1 MEQNANKI
9 ESLSRIAWTAGIA
22 GALLLMAAAVI
33 LAGDV
38 AFRLRSERT
47 IERERIELDR
57 YATLLATELHRF
69 DYLPDLLQNHP
80 VVMDVLKDPDNPKH
94 VDDANRYLQ
103 AVNNAAGTT
112 ALYILDL
119 SGKATAASNW
129 REPDSFV
136 GVDLSYRPYF
146 VNALRDGSGRFYGI
160 GTTSGTP
167 GYYFARALPRGKTPV
182 GIGVVKVNLER
193 LQVRPSSAVGDV
205 MIVDEAGVIVLASRP
220 AWQYRTMTQLSP
232 GALAALRDAR
242 QYENVELAPV
252 GIKTEEAFKGEGSI
266 VSLPGEKPGEE
277 RPRFLAQEKNL
288 DASDWKIVILY
299 DLSDVELYQ
308 HWAQVAAA
316 LVATSIVFF
325 VLFILQR
332 RRAIRLQLAGKEALA
347 RANIELEHQVAQRT
361 QALVDTNQQLRD
373 TQDELVHSAKLAAIG
388 QLAAGVTH
396 ELNQPLAA
404 IRTLSENAEVLID
417 RSQIDIARDNMR
429 GITDLVDRLSA
440 ITGQLKQFARKS
452 AVNLQRVPI
461 NCSIQNSMQIV
472 VHRIKKAEVAVDV
485 HATDENLC
493 VHADAPRLEQVL
505 VNLLSNAIDATVG
518 VDKPAVRISA
528 SRAGDMVLI
537 SVQDNGVGLS
547 KEVISHLFEP
557 FFTTKEAGSGL
568 GLGLAISTGIINQF
582 GGTLTASAEAQR
594 GAVFLIKL
602 PVYRNELDV
611 RDV

>member
-1 MEQNANKI
+1 MEQSANKV
-9 ESLSRIAWTAGIA
+9 ESPSRIAWTAGIV
-22 GALLLMAAAVI
+22 GAVLLAAVAVF

-47 IERERIELDR
+47 IERGRIELGR

-80 VVMDVLKDPDNPKH
+80 VVMDVLKQPNDPKH

-103 AVNNAAGTT
+103 AVSDAAGTT
-112 ALYILDL
+112 TLYLLGL
-119 SGKATAASNW
+119 SGKVMAASNW
-129 REPDSFV
+129 NEPASFV

-146 VNALRDGSGRFYGI
+146 VNSLRDGSGRFYGI

-167 GYYFARALPRGKTPV
+167 GYYFATTLPRGKTPL
-182 GIGVVKVNLER
+182 GIGVVKVNLEG

-205 MIVDEAGVIVLASRP
+205 MIVDENGVIVLASRP
-220 AWQYRTMTQLSP
+220 AWQYRTMTQLTP
-232 GALAALRDAR
+232 EALTTLRDAR
-242 QYENVELAPV
+242 QYENVELAPI
-252 GIKTEEAFKGEGSI
+252 GIKTEEAFEGESAI

-277 RPRFLAQEKNL
+277 RTRLLAQEKKL
-288 DASDWKIVILY
+288 DGSDWKIVILS
-299 DLSDVELYQ
+299 DLSDVKLYQ
-308 HWAQVAAA
+308 RWAQVAAA
-316 LVATSIVFF
+316 LLVTSILFF

-347 RANIELEHQVAQRT
+347 RANVELEHQVAQRT

-373 TQDELVHSAKLAAIG
+373 TQDELVHAAKLAAIG

-404 IRTLSENAEVLID
+404 IRTLSENAEVLIE
-417 RSQIDIARDNMR
+417 RSQIDVARGNMR
-429 GITDLVDRLSA
+429 DITDLVDRLSG

-461 NCSIQNSMQIV
+461 NRIIQNSMQIV
-472 VHRIKKAEVAVDV
+472 AHRIKKAEVAVDV
-485 HATDENLC
+485 DAADENLC
-493 VHADAPRLEQVL
+493 VRGDAPRLEQVL
-505 VNLLSNAIDATVG
+505 INLLSNAIDATVG
-518 VDKPAVRISA
+518 VDKPAVRIAA

-547 KEVISHLFEP
+547 EEVISHLFEP

-582 GGTLTASAEAQR
+582 GGTLTASGEALR

>member
-1 MEQNANKI
+1 MEQSANKV
-9 ESLSRIAWTAGIA
+9 ESPSRIAWTAGIV
-22 GALLLMAAAVI
+22 GAVLLAAVAVF

-47 IERERIELDR
+47 IERGRIELGR

-80 VVMDVLKDPDNPKH
+80 VVMDVLKQPNDPKH

-103 AVNNAAGTT
+103 AVSDAAGTT
-112 ALYILDL
+112 TLYLLGL
-119 SGKATAASNW
+119 SGKVMAASNW
-129 REPDSFV
+129 NEPASFV

-146 VNALRDGSGRFYGI
+146 VNSLRDGSGRFYGI

-167 GYYFARALPRGKTPV
+167 GYYFATTLPRGKTPL
-182 GIGVVKVNLER
+182 GIGVVKVNLEG

-205 MIVDEAGVIVLASRP
+205 MIVDENGVIVLASRP
-220 AWQYRTMTQLSP
+220 AWQYRTMTQLTP
-232 GALAALRDAR
+232 EALTTLRDAR
-242 QYENVELAPV
+242 QYENVELAPI
-252 GIKTEEAFKGEGSI
+252 GIKTEEAFEGESAI

-277 RPRFLAQEKNL
+277 RTRLLAQEKKL
-288 DASDWKIVILY
+288 DGSDWKIVILS
-299 DLSDVELYQ
+299 DLSDVKLYQ
-308 HWAQVAAA
+308 RWAQVAAA
-316 LVATSIVFF
+316 LLVTSILFF

-347 RANIELEHQVAQRT
+347 RANVELEHQVAQRT

-373 TQDELVHSAKLAAIG
+373 TQDELVHAAKLAAIG

-404 IRTLSENAEVLID
+404 IRTLSENAEVLIE
-417 RSQIDIARDNMR
+417 RSQIDVARGNMR
-429 GITDLVDRLSA
+429 DITDLVDRLSG

-461 NCSIQNSMQIV
+461 NRIIQNSMQIV
-472 VHRIKKAEVAVDV
+472 AHKIKKAEVAVDV
-485 HATDENLC
+485 DAADENLC
-493 VHADAPRLEQVL
+493 VRGDAPRLEQVL
-505 VNLLSNAIDATVG
+505 INLLSNAIDATVG
-518 VDKPAVRISA
+518 VDKPAVRIAA

-547 KEVISHLFEP
+547 EEVISHLFEP

-582 GGTLTASAEAQR
+582 GGTLTASGEALR

>member
-1 MEQNANKI
+1 MEQSANKI
-9 ESLSRIAWTAGIA
+9 ESPSRAARTAGIV
-22 GALLLMAAAVI
+22 GAVLLAVVAVI

-47 IERERIELDR
+47 IERGRIELDR

-80 VVMDVLKDPDNPKH
+80 VVTDVLKQPNDPKH

-103 AVNNAAGTT
+103 AVNDAAGTT
-112 ALYILDL
+112 TLYLLDL
-119 SGKATAASNW
+119 GGKVIAASNW
-129 REPDSFV
+129 NEPASFV

-146 VNALRDGSGRFYGI
+146 VHSLRDGSGRFYGI

-167 GYYFARALPRGKTPV
+167 GYYFATTLPRGKTTL
-182 GIGVVKVNLER
+182 GIGVVKVNLEG

-205 MIVDEAGVIVLASRP
+205 MIVDENGVIVLASRP
-220 AWQYRTMTQLSP
+220 AWQYRTMRLLSP
-232 GALAALRDAR
+232 EALTTLRAAR
-242 QYENVELAPV
+242 QYENVELAPI
-252 GIKTEEAFKGEGSI
+252 GIKTEEAFGGGSAI
-266 VSLPGEKPGEE
+266 VSLPGEKSGEE
-277 RPRFLAQEKNL
+277 RTRLLAQEKKL
-288 DASDWKIVILY
+288 DGSDWKIVILS
-299 DLSDVELYQ
+299 DLSDVKLYQ
-308 HWAQVAAA
+308 RWAQVAAA
-316 LVATSIVFF
+316 LLVTSILFF

-347 RANIELEHQVAQRT
+347 RANVELEHQVAQRT
-361 QALVDTNQQLRD
+361 QDLVDTNQQLRD
-373 TQDELVHSAKLAAIG
+373 TQNELVHAAKLAAIG

-404 IRTLSENAEVLID
+404 IRTLSENAEVLIE
-417 RSQIDIARDNMR
+417 RSQIDIARGNMR
-429 GITDLVDRLSA
+429 DITDLVDRLSG

-461 NCSIQNSMQIV
+461 NRTIQNSMQIV
-472 VHRIKKAEVAVDV
+472 AHRIKNSEVAVDV
-485 HATDENLC
+485 DTSDANLC
-493 VHADAPRLEQVL
+493 VRADAPRLEQVL
-505 VNLLSNAIDATVG
+505 INLLSNAIDATVG
-518 VDKPAVRISA
+518 VDKPAVRIAA

-547 KEVISHLFEP
+547 EEVVSHLFEP

-582 GGTLTASAEAQR
+582 GGTLTASGEALR
-594 GAVFLIKL
+594 GAVFLIRL
-602 PVYRNELDV
+602 PVYRDELDV

>member
-1 MEQNANKI
+1 MEQSANRI
-9 ESLSRIAWTAGIA
+9 ESPSRIAWGAGVV
-22 GALLLMAAAVI
+22 GALLLTAVAVI

-47 IERERIELDR
+47 IEQERIELDR

-80 VVMDVLKDPDNPKH
+80 VVMDLLKAPDNPRH

-103 AVNNAAGTT
+103 AVNEAAGTT

-119 SGKATAASNW
+119 NGKATAASNW
-129 REPDSFV
+129 NEPTSFV

-146 VNALRDGSGRFYGI
+146 TNSLRHGSGRFYGI
-160 GTTSGTP
+160 GTTTGTP
-167 GYYFARALPRGKTPV
+167 GYFSATTLPRGKTPLGV
-182 GIGVVKVNLER
+182 GVVKVNLEG
-193 LQVRPSSAVGDV
+193 LQLHPSSAIGDV
-205 MIVDEAGVIVLASRP
+205 MIVDGNGVIVLASRP
-220 AWQYRTMTQLSP
+220 AWQYRTMTQLAP
-232 GALAALRDAR
+232 ETLATLRDAR
-242 QYENVELAPV
+242 QYENVELTPI
-252 GIKTEEAFKGEGSI
+252 GIKAEEAFNAEGTI
-266 VSLPGEKPGEE
+266 VSLPGEKPDEA
-277 RPRFLAQEKNL
+277 RSRFLMQEKKL
-288 DASDWKIVILY
+288 DDSDWKIVILS
-299 DLSDVELYQ
+299 DLSDVKLYQ

-316 LVATSIVFF
+316 LLATSIVFF

-332 RRAIRLQLAGKEALA
+332 RRTIRLQLAGKEALA

-417 RSQIDIARDNMR
+417 RSQIDVARGNMR
-429 GITDLVDRLSA
+429 NITDLVDRLSG

-452 AVNLQRVPI
+452 AINLQRVPI
-461 NCSIQNSMQIV
+461 DHSIRNSMQIV
-472 VHRIKKAEVAVDV
+472 AHRIKKAEVAIDV
-485 HATDENLC
+485 STADENLC
-493 VHADAPRLEQVL
+493 VRADAPRLEQVL
-505 VNLLSNAIDATVG
+505 INLLSNAIDATAG
-518 VDKPAVRISA
+518 VDKPAVSIAA
-528 SRAGDMVLI
+528 SRSDNTVLI

-547 KEVISHLFEP
+547 EEVISHLFEP

-582 GGTLTASAEAQR
+582 GGTLTASGEAKR
-594 GAVFLIKL
+594 GALFVIKL
-602 PVYRNELDV
+602 PLYRNE
-611 RDV
+611 RDVHDV

>member
-1 MEQNANKI
+1 MEQSANKI
-9 ESLSRIAWTAGIA
+9 DSPSRMAWAAGIV
-22 GALLLMAAAVI
+22 GALLLTAVAVI

-47 IERERIELDR
+47 IEQERIELDR

-80 VVMDVLKDPDNPKH
+80 VVMDLLRAPDNPRH

-103 AVNNAAGTT
+103 AVNEAAGTT

-119 SGKATAASNW
+119 TGKATAASNW
-129 REPDSFV
+129 SEPTSFV

-146 VNALRDGSGRFYGI
+146 TNSLRHGSGCFYGI
-160 GTTSGTP
+160 GTTTGTP
-167 GYYFARALPRGKTPV
+167 GYFSATTLPRGKTPLGV
-182 GIGVVKVNLER
+182 GVVKVNLEG
-193 LQVRPSSAVGDV
+193 LQLHPSSAIGDV
-205 MIVDEAGVIVLASRP
+205 MIVDGNGV
-220 AWQYRTMTQLSP
+220 
-232 GALAALRDAR
+232 
-242 QYENVELAPV
+242 
-252 GIKTEEAFKGEGSI
+252 I
-266 VSLPGEKPGEE
+266 VSLPSEKPGEE
-277 RPRFLAQEKNL
+277 RPRFLAQEKKL
-288 DASDWKIVILY
+288 DDSDWKIVILS
-299 DLSDVELYQ
+299 DLSDVKLYQ

-316 LVATSIVFF
+316 LLSTSIVFF

-332 RRAIRLQLAGKEALA
+332 RRTIRLQLAGKEVLA

-404 IRTLSENAEVLID
+404 IRTLSENAEVLIE
-417 RSQIDIARDNMR
+417 RSQIDIARGNMR
-429 GITDLVDRLSA
+429 NITDLVDRLSG

-461 NCSIQNSMQIV
+461 NRSIQNSMQIV
-472 VHRIKKAEVAVDV
+472 AHRIKKAEVAVDINV
-485 HATDENLC
+485 TDENLC
-493 VHADAPRLEQVL
+493 VRADAPRLEQVL
-505 VNLLSNAIDATVG
+505 INLLSNAIDATGG
-518 VDKPAVRISA
+518 VDQPAVRVAA

-547 KEVISHLFEP
+547 EEIIS
-557 FFTTKEAGSGL
+557 
-568 GLGLAISTGIINQF
+568 
-582 GGTLTASAEAQR
+582 
-594 GAVFLIKL
+594 
-602 PVYRNELDV
+602 
-611 RDV
+611 

>member
-1 MEQNANKI
+1 MEQSANKI
-9 ESLSRIAWTAGIA
+9 ESPSRGAWAAGIVV
-22 GALLLMAAAVI
+22 ALLLTAVAVM

-57 YATLLATELHRF
+57 YATLLATEWHRF

-80 VVMDVLKDPDNPKH
+80 VVMNVLREPDIPKH

-103 AVNNAAGTT
+103 AVNDAAGTT

-119 SGKATAASNW
+119 TGKATAASNW

-146 VNALRDGSGRFYGI
+146 VNSLRDGSGRFYGI

-167 GYYFARALPRGKTPV
+167 GYYVAATLPRGKTAL
-182 GIGVVKVNLER
+182 GIGVVKVNLEG
-193 LQVRPSSAVGDV
+193 LQARPPSAVGDV
-205 MIVDEAGVIVLASRP
+205 MIIDENGVIVLASRP
-220 AWQYRTMTQLSP
+220 AWQYRTTTQLTP
-232 GALAALRDAR
+232 EALAKLRDAR
-242 QYENVELAPV
+242 EYENVELMPI
-252 GIKTEEAFKGEGSI
+252 GIKTERVFEAEGAI
-266 VSLPGEKPGEE
+266 VSLPGERPGAE
-277 RPRFLAQEKNL
+277 RPRFLVQEKKL
-288 DASDWKIVILY
+288 DDSDWKIVILS

-308 HWAQVAAA
+308 RWAQVAAA
-316 LVATSIVFF
+316 LLATSIVFF

-361 QALVDTNQQLRD
+361 KALVDTNQQLRD

-417 RSQIDIARDNMR
+417 RSQIGIARDNMR
-429 GITDLVDRLSA
+429 DITDLVDRLSG

-461 NCSIQNSMQIV
+461 NRSIQNSMQIV
-472 VHRIKKAEVAVDV
+472 VHKLEKAEVAVDV
-485 HATDENLC
+485 DATDENLC

-505 VNLLSNAIDATVG
+505 INLLSNAIDATVG
-518 VDKPAVRISA
+518 VDKPAVRIAA

-537 SVQDNGVGLS
+537 SVQDNGVGLPE
-547 KEVISHLFEP
+547 EVISHLFEP
-557 FFTTKEAGSGL
+557 FFTTKGAGSGL
-568 GLGLAISTGIINQF
+568 GLGLAISTGIINEF
-582 GGTLTASAEAQR
+582 GGTLTASGDPQR
-594 GAVFLIKL
+594 GAVFLIRL

>member
-1 MEQNANKI
+1 MEQSANKI
-9 ESLSRIAWTAGIA
+9 VSPSRIAWAA
-22 GALLLMAAAVI
+22 AVVSALLLTAVAVI
-33 LAGDV
+33 LAGDI

-80 VVMDVLKDPDNPKH
+80 VVMDILKAPDDPKH
-94 VDDANRYLQ
+94 VDSANRYLQ
-103 AVNNAAGTT
+103 AVNDAAGTT
-112 ALYILDL
+112 TLYILNL
-119 SGKATAASNW
+119 SGKATASSNW
-129 REPDSFV
+129 NQPASFV

-146 VNALRDGSGRFYGI
+146 VHSLRDGSGRFYGI

-167 GYYFARALPRGKTPV
+167 GYYFATTLPRGKTPL
-182 GIGVVKVNLER
+182 GIGVVKVNLEG

-205 MIVDEAGVIVLASRP
+205 MIVDESGVIVLASRP
-220 AWQYRTMTQLSP
+220 AWQYRTLTQLAP
-232 GALAALRDAR
+232 AALATLRDAR
-242 QYENVELAPV
+242 QYENVELAPI
-252 GIKTEEAFKGEGSI
+252 GIRTEEAFQGEGAV

-277 RPRFLAQEKNL
+277 RPRFLMQEKKL
-288 DASDWKIVILY
+288 DGSDWKIVILS
-299 DLSDVELYQ
+299 DLSDIKLYQ
-308 HWAQVAAA
+308 HWAQVAAV
-316 LVATSIVFF
+316 LLATSIVFF
-325 VLFILQR
+325 VLFVLQR
-332 RRAIRLQLAGKEALA
+332 RRAVRLQLAGKEALA
-347 RANIELEHQVAQRT
+347 RANVELEHQVAQRT

-404 IRTLSENAEVLID
+404 IRTLSENAEVLIE
-417 RSQIDIARDNMR
+417 RSQIDVALGNMR
-429 GITDLVDRLSA
+429 DITDLVDRLSG

-461 NCSIQNSMQIV
+461 SRSIHNSMQIV
-472 VHRIKKAEVAVDV
+472 VHRIRKAEVAVDV
-485 HATDENLC
+485 DVADENLC

-505 VNLLSNAIDATVG
+505 INLLSNAIDATVA
-518 VDKPAVRISA
+518 VEKPAVRIA
-528 SRAGDMVLI
+528 ATRAGDMALI

-547 KEVISHLFEP
+547 EEVISHLFEP
-557 FFTTKEAGSGL
+557 FFTTKGAGSGL

-582 GGTLTASAEAQR
+582 GGTLTASGEAQR
-594 GAVFLIKL
+594 GAIFLIRL